1 MVLVAPQA
9 TRQKAQAE
17 VLALLR
23 QGSGSRPRFD
33 PALAG
38 GFRAWLEDAASLVV
52 RSRGED
58 APALHLGPRQ
68 LLGESGAVVGSG
80 NRDSGSSTAFMTAC
94 LVHALFRQI
103 VMTGSVDDPLGDAT
117 GALRVDP
124 SLRDVVRQ
132 IEALTVDER
141 RTLTAVL
148 KEHVQ
153 QLRILT
159 PRLAPG
165 WLPRTDDP
173 IAVPLAG
180 GRVVV
185 HGRFDLLIGTPSTG
199 SSPDGTASLCAVG
212 LAAEGPWAP
221 ARRKLHLL
229 ALLET
234 IRSGTPPFRVALL
247 HSGTGRY
254 GVEDVLEEH
263 LRAVVSLVAVRL
275 AEVARAA
282 E

>member
-9 TRQKAQAE
+9 IRHEGQAE

-58 APALHLGPRQ
+58 APALHVGPRQ
-68 LLGESGAVVGSG
+68 LLGESGAGE
-80 NRDSGSSTAFMTAC
+80 RKSGSSTAFMTAC

-103 VMTGSVDDPLGDAT
+103 VITGSVDDPLGDAT

-132 IEALTVDER
+132 IDALTSTER

-159 PRLAPG
+159 PRLQPG

-173 IAVPLAG
+173 IAIPLAG
-180 GRVVV
+180 GRVVL
-185 HGRFDLLIGTPSTG
+185 HGRFDLLIGTPSAG
-199 SSPDGTASLCAVG
+199 STPDGTASLCAVG
-212 LAAEGPWAP
+212 LTAEGPWAQ

-234 IRSGTPPFRVALL
+234 IRSGTPPFRLALL
-247 HSGTGRY
+247 HSGDGRY

-263 LRAVVSLVAVRL
+263 LRAVVSLVATRL
-275 AEVARAA
+275 AEVARAP